1 MFAFLALA
9 AIAKFSRD
17 GDYPFKKNKNA
28 KSCATHNSGQFQ
40 IEISF

>member
-17 GDYPFKKNKNA
+17 GDYPLKKQ
-28 KSCATHNSGQFQ
+28 NSLKLCYAQPMAV
-40 IEISF
+40 SV

>member
-17 GDYPFKKNKNA
+17 GDYPLKKQKCQMLCNA
-28 KSCATHNSGQFQ
+28 QPMAVS
-40 IEISF
+40 E